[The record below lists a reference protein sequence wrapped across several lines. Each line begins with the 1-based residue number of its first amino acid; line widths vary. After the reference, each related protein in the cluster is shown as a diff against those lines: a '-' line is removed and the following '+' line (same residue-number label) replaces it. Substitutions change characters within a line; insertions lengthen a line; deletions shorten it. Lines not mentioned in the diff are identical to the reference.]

1 MSNNELLMT
10 TDMMVWAQEFCR
22 IFDGF
27 EIVAEGA
34 DQDRTVN
41 EGGMVAWLANAFEL
55 GRSTGRKETCSHEN
69 CIGLAEN
76 LWACRRCGRVA
87 DHWPMEDGD
96 GDTAPPEASLEDHFK
111 EGFDEARG

>member
-10 TDMMVWAQEFCR
+10 TDMMVWSEEFCR
-22 IFDGF
+22 IFDGKT
-27 EIVAEGA
+27 ITAATHPNDDV
-34 DQDRTVN
+34 D
-41 EGGMVAWLANAFEL
+41 GGTMVAWLANAFEL